1 MVFYALLFIKH
12 VILLHRKS
20 ANEEIMTENMN
31 QEYAALRGNVGLLGQ
46 ILGDTIGEH
55 LGDDFL
61 NKIESIRQLSKSSRA
76 GNKADGDSLIE
87 VLTSLSDDDLV
98 PVARAFTH
106 FLNLANIAEQF
117 HGISRQCDNDTCTP
131 DPMDKIIGRL
141 KQTDLS
147 KETIQKTI
155 NEFKMDMVLTA
166 HPTEITRRSL
176 IHKHTAINDCLSM
189 LELRDLSE
197 KEKTQLLDR
206 IEQLITQAWHTD
218 DIRKI
223 RPTPVDEAKWGFG
236 VIENSLWEAVPQ
248 YVREL
253 DDKLQGNLG
262 VSLPM
267 DSSPIIFT
275 SWMGGDRDGNPFVTA
290 KVTQEVLITS
300 RWMAINL
307 YLNDIKELTKE
318 LSMNN
323 CDGALRHVAGN
334 SEAPYRTILR
344 KLRSDLKETLVAL
357 SAILQGHKTD
367 AVDIITTTE
376 QLKEPIELCYNSLKN
391 VGMHSIA
398 NGQILDILRRISC
411 FGVNLV
417 KLDIRQ
423 DGERHSETLSEL
435 TRYLGLGDYSA
446 WNESDKQAFLLQEL
460 NSKRPLIPTDWQPSA
475 EVQEVLDTCR
485 VVAKTDPN
493 ALGIYIISMARQAS
507 DVLSVQLLLKE
518 TGCPFK
524 IPVAPL
530 FETLDD
536 LNNAADVM
544 ERLLAVD
551 WYRGYIN
558 GEQHVMIGYSDSAKD
573 AGVMA
578 ANWAQYTSQEAL
590 VKICDDNDIQLV
602 LFHGRGGTIGRGGAP
617 AHQALLSQPPGS
629 LKGGLRVTEQGEMI
643 RFKFGLPKVAL
654 QSLNLYTAAILEANL
669 LPPPA
674 PKQEWR
680 DIMEQFSKESCEE
693 YRHYIQGEADFV
705 PYFRSAT
712 PEVELG
718 KLALGSRPAKRK
730 PNGGIESLRAI
741 PWIFAW
747 SQNRLMLPAWLGAG
761 QSLKTLLNDGKKEVL
776 QEMYINW
783 PFFQTRLEMLEMVFL
798 KTDLGLA
805 KYYEERLVPKELWPL
820 GQRLRD
826 NLTLTHDTVLETIPD
841 HKLMQEQPWIK
852 ESISLRNPYVDPLN
866 MLQAELLSRSRK
878 EGNDVNP
885 LIDQALMVTIAGIA
899 AGLRNTG

>member
-1 MVFYALLFIKH
+1 
-12 VILLHRKS
+12 
-20 ANEEIMTENMN
+20 MTE
-31 QEYAALRGNVGLLGQ
+31 QYSTLRSNVSLLGQ
-46 ILGDTIGEH
+46 LLGKSIGEH
-55 LGDDFL
+55 LGEEFL
-61 NKIESIRQLSKSSRA
+61 EKIESIRQLSKSSRA
-76 GNKADGDSLIE
+76 GNENDGKTLVN
-87 VLTSLSDDDLV
+87 VLANLSDDELV

-117 HGISRQCDNDTCTP
+117 HGISRHCDTGVCAP
-131 DPMDKIIGRL
+131 DPMSELIAKL
-141 KQTDLS
+141 KTADISQEKMQQTV
-147 KETIQKTI
+147 
-155 NEFKMDMVLTA
+155 NELQMDMVLTA
-166 HPTEITRRSL
+166 HPTEVTRRTL
-176 IHKHTAINDCLSM
+176 IHKHIAINECLSL
-189 LELRDLSE
+189 LEISDTSD
-197 KEKTQLLDR
+197 KERNQLLDR
-206 IEQLITQAWHTD
+206 LEQLITQAWHTN
-218 DIRKI
+218 DIRKK
-223 RPTPVDEAKWGFG
+223 RPTPVDEAKGGFA

-253 DDKLQGNLG
+253 DKKLQDGLG
-262 VSLPM
+262 ISLGL
-267 DSSPIIFT
+267 DASPIKFT

-290 KVTQEVLITS
+290 KVTQEVLLTS
-300 RWMAINL
+300 RWVAVSL
-307 YLNDIKELTKE
+307 YLQDIEKLTKE
-318 LSMNN
+318 LSMDN
-323 CDGALRHVAGN
+323 CDPLLRAAVG
-334 SEAPYRTILR
+334 EQTDEPYRAILR
-344 KLRSDLKETLVAL
+344 KLREELKETLASL
-357 SAILQGHKTD
+357 GATLQGQHSD
-367 AVDIITTTE
+367 ARDLITRTE
-376 QLKEPIELCYNSLKN
+376 QLKKPLELCYQSLKTM
-391 VGMHSIA
+391 GMDSIA
-398 NGQILDILRRISC
+398 NGLILDILRRLAC
-411 FGVNLV
+411 FGINLV

-423 DGERHSETLSEL
+423 DGERHGETLSEL
-435 TRYLGLGDYSA
+435 TRYLGLGDYNA
-446 WNESDKQAFLLQEL
+446 WSEADKQAFLLQEL
-460 NSKRPLIPTDWQPSA
+460 NSKRPLIPAAWQPSA
-475 EVQEVLDTCR
+475 DVQEVLDTCK
-485 VVAKTDPN
+485 VVAQTDPQ

-518 TGCPFK
+518 TGCPFR

-536 LNNAADVM
+536 LNNASDVM
-544 ERLLAVD
+544 ERLFAVD

-578 ANWAQYTSQEAL
+578 ANWAQYTAQEAL
-590 VKICDDNDIQLV
+590 VKLSEENDIKLV

-643 RFKFGLPKVAL
+643 RFKFGLPKVAV

-680 DIMEQFSKESCEE
+680 DLMEQFAEQSCKE
-693 YRHYIQGEADFV
+693 YRHFIEEEPDFV

-712 PEVELG
+712 PEQELG

-730 PNGGIESLRAI
+730 PNGGVESLRAI

-761 QSLKTLLNDGKKEVL
+761 SSLKTLLDEGKKPLL
-776 QEMYINW
+776 QEMYQNW
-783 PFFQTRLEMLEMVFL
+783 PFFHTRLEMFEMVFL
-798 KTDLGLA
+798 KADEALT
-805 KYYEERLVPKELWPL
+805 KFYEERLVPEELWSL
-820 GQRLRD
+820 GERLRE
-826 NLTLTHDTVLETIPD
+826 NLVLTRETVLETIPD

-878 EGNDVNP
+878 NGEEICPV
-885 LIDQALMVTIAGIA
+885 IDQALMVSIAGIA

>member
-1 MVFYALLFIKH
+1 
-12 VILLHRKS
+12 
-20 ANEEIMTENMN
+20 MTE
-31 QEYAALRGNVGLLGQ
+31 EYANLRGNVSLLGQ
-46 ILGDTIGEH
+46 LLGKSIGEH
-55 LGDDFL
+55 LGESFL
-61 NKIESIRQLSKSSRA
+61 DKIEDIRQLSKSSRS
-76 GNKADGDSLIE
+76 GNSQDGERLIE
-87 VLTSLSDDDLV
+87 MLSNLSDNELL

-117 HGISRQCDNDTCTP
+117 HGISRHCDSGVCTP
-131 DPMDKIIGRL
+131 DPMNQLIAKL
-141 KQTDLS
+141 KNSDLS
-147 KETIQKTI
+147 EEEMQKAI
-155 NEFKMDMVLTA
+155 SELKMDMVLTA
-166 HPTEITRRSL
+166 HPTEITRRTL
-176 IHKHTAINDCLSM
+176 IHKHTAINDCLSY
-189 LELRDLSE
+189 LELTDISDKERD
-197 KEKTQLLDR
+197 QLLAR
-206 IEQLITQAWHTD
+206 LEQLITQAWHTN
-218 DIRKI
+218 DIRKN
-223 RPTPVDEAKWGFG
+223 RPTPVDEAKWGFA

-253 DDKLQGNLG
+253 DKTLEEGLG
-262 VSLPM
+262 IPLPL
-267 DSSPIIFT
+267 DASPIKFT

-290 KVTQEVLITS
+290 KVTKEVLFTS
-300 RWMAINL
+300 RWVAVSL
-307 YLNDIKELTKE
+307 YLEDIKQLTEE

-323 CDGALRHVAGN
+323 CDAALRDVVGE
-334 SEAPYRTILR
+334 SVDEPYRAVLR
-344 KLRSDLKETLVAL
+344 KLRGELKETLTAL
-357 SAILQGHKTD
+357 SATLQGHDSTAK
-367 AVDIITTTE
+367 DIITTTQ
-376 QLKEPIELCYNSLKN
+376 QLKAPLALCYQSLVN
-391 VGMHSIA
+391 VGMPSIA
-398 NGQILDILRRISC
+398 NGLLLDIIRRVNC

-423 DGERHSETLSEL
+423 DGERHGDTLSEL
-435 TRYLGLGDYSA
+435 TRYLGIGDYNA
-446 WNESDKQAFLLQEL
+446 WSEEDKQAFLLQEL
-460 NSKRPLIPTDWQPSA
+460 NSKRPLIPANWEPSA
-475 EVQEVLDTCR
+475 DVKEVLDTCK
-485 VVAKTDPN
+485 VVAQTDPE

-507 DVLSVQLLLKE
+507 DVLAVQLLLKE
-518 TGCPFK
+518 VGCPFR

-544 ERLLAVD
+544 KRLYAVD

-590 VKICDDNDIQLV
+590 IKISEQNDIQLV

-617 AHQALLSQPPGS
+617 AQQALLSQPPGS

-680 DIMEQFSKESCEE
+680 DLMDQFAEQSCQE
-693 YRHYIQGEADFV
+693 YRHFIREEPDFV
-705 PYFRSAT
+705 PYFRSVT
-712 PEVELG
+712 PELELG

-730 PNGGIESLRAI
+730 PNGGVESLRAI

-761 QSLKTLLNDGKKEVL
+761 SSLKTLLDEGKKDLL
-776 QEMYINW
+776 QEMYVDW
-783 PFFQTRLEMLEMVFL
+783 PFFHTRLEMFEMVFMKADEEL
-798 KTDLGLA
+798 TKF
-805 KYYEERLVPKELWPL
+805 YEERLVPEELWPL

-826 NLTLTHDTVLETIPD
+826 NLKLTRETVLETIPD
-841 HKLMQEQPWIK
+841 HQLMQESPWIK
-852 ESISLRNPYVDPLN
+852 ESIKLRNPYVDPLN
-866 MLQAELLSRSRK
+866 MLQAELLVRSRSCEK
-878 EGNDVNP
+878 NETINP
-885 LIDQALMVTIAGIA
+885 DIDQALMVTIAGIA

>member
-1 MVFYALLFIKH
+1 
-12 VILLHRKS
+12 
-20 ANEEIMTENMN
+20 MTE
-31 QEYAALRGNVGLLGQ
+31 QYANLRGNVNLLGQ
-46 ILGDTIGEH
+46 LLGKSISEH
-55 LGDDFL
+55 LGTEFL
-61 NKIESIRQLSKSSRA
+61 DKIESIRQLSKASRA
-76 GNKADGDSLIE
+76 GNKQDGETLIS
-87 VLTSLSDDDLV
+87 VLANLSDDELV

-117 HGISRQCDNDTCTP
+117 HGISRHCDSGVCAP
-131 DPMDKIIGRL
+131 DPMKQLIEKL
-141 KQTDLS
+141 KNSDISEEKMQ
-147 KETIQKTI
+147 IAI
-155 NEFKMDMVLTA
+155 NELSMDMVLTA
-166 HPTEITRRSL
+166 HPTEITRRTL
-176 IHKHTAINDCLSM
+176 IHKHTAINDCLSL
-189 LELRDLSE
+189 LEISDINDKERD
-197 KEKTQLLDR
+197 QLLNR
-206 IEQLITQAWHTD
+206 LEQLITQAWHTN
-218 DIRKI
+218 DIRKN
-223 RPTPVDEAKWGFG
+223 RPTPVDEAKWGFA
-236 VIENSLWEAVPQ
+236 VIENSLWEAVPL

-253 DDKLQGNLG
+253 DQKLQDGLG
-262 VSLPM
+262 LSLPT
-267 DSSPIIFT
+267 DATPIKFT

-290 KVTQEVLITS
+290 KVTQEVLLTS
-300 RWMAINL
+300 RWMAVSL
-307 YLNDIKELTKE
+307 YLQDIKQLTEE
-318 LSMNN
+318 LSMDN
-323 CDGALRHVAGN
+323 CDEQLRAVVG
-334 SEAPYRTILR
+334 EVDEPYRAILR
-344 KLRSDLKETLVAL
+344 KLRGELKETLTAL
-357 SAILQGHKTD
+357 SAILQNQKSD
-367 AVDIITTTE
+367 AQDLITRTE
-376 QLKEPIELCYNSLKN
+376 QLKAPLELCHQSLKN
-391 VGMHSIA
+391 CGMHSIA
-398 NGQILDILRRISC
+398 NGLILDILRRVAC

-423 DGERHSETLSEL
+423 DGERHGDTLSEL
-435 TRYLGLGDYSA
+435 TRYLGLGDYNA
-446 WNESDKQAFLLQEL
+446 WNEADKQAFLLQEL
-460 NSKRPLIPTDWQPSA
+460 NSKRPLIPANWKPSA
-475 EVQEVLDTCR
+475 EVQEVLDTCK
-485 VVAKTDPN
+485 VVAQTDPE

-518 TGCPFK
+518 AGCPFR

-536 LNNAADVM
+536 LNNAKEVM
-544 ERLLAVD
+544 QRLFAVD

-558 GEQHVMIGYSDSAKD
+558 GVQHVMIGYSDSAKD

-578 ANWAQYTSQEAL
+578 ANWGQYQAQEAL
-590 VKICDDNDIQLV
+590 VKLSEENDIQLV

-643 RFKFGLPKVAL
+643 RFKFGLPKVAV

-680 DIMEQFSKESCEE
+680 DLMDQFAEQSCQE
-693 YRHYIQGEADFV
+693 YRHFIHDEPDFV
-705 PYFRSAT
+705 PYFRSVT
-712 PEVELG
+712 PELELG

-761 QSLKTLLNDGKKEVL
+761 TSLKTLLDEGKKELL
-776 QEMYINW
+776 QEMYCNW
-783 PFFQTRLEMLEMVFL
+783 PFFHTRLEMFEMVFL
-798 KTDLGLA
+798 KADEELT
-805 KYYEERLVPKELWPL
+805 KFYEERLVPKELWPL

-826 NLTLTHDTVLETIPD
+826 NLKLTREMVLETIPD

-878 EGNDVNP
+878 NGDEICPV
-885 LIDQALMVTIAGIA
+885 IDQALMVTIAGIA

>member
-1 MVFYALLFIKH
+1 
-12 VILLHRKS
+12 
-20 ANEEIMTENMN
+20 MTE
-31 QEYAALRGNVGLLGQ
+31 QYANLRSNVGLLGQ
-46 ILGDTIGEH
+46 LLGKSIGEH
-55 LGDDFL
+55 LGEEFL
-61 NKIESIRQLSKSSRA
+61 EKIESIRQLSKASRA
-76 GNKADGDSLIE
+76 GNLDDGNTLIE
-87 VLTSLSDDDLV
+87 VLANLSDDELV

-117 HGISRQCDNDTCTP
+117 HGISRHCDSGVCAP
-131 DPMDKIIGRL
+131 DPVSQLISKL
-141 KQTDLS
+141 KNSDVSQES
-147 KETIQKTI
+147 IQQSI
-155 NEFKMDMVLTA
+155 NELQMDMVLTA

-176 IHKHTAINDCLSM
+176 IHKHIAINDCLSL
-189 LELRDLSE
+189 LEISETSE
-197 KEKTQLLDR
+197 KERKQLLDR
-206 IEQLITQAWHTD
+206 LEQLITQAWHTN
-218 DIRKI
+218 DIRKN
-223 RPTPVDEAKWGFG
+223 RPTPVDEAKWGFA
-236 VIENSLWEAVPQ
+236 VIENSLWEAVPL

-253 DDKLQGNLG
+253 DDKLQQGLG
-262 VSLPM
+262 LSLPA
-267 DSSPIIFT
+267 DASPIKFT

-290 KVTQEVLITS
+290 KVTQEVLLTS
-300 RWMAINL
+300 RWVAVSL
-307 YLNDIKELTKE
+307 YLQDIKELTKE
-318 LSMNN
+318 LSMDN
-323 CDGALRHVAGN
+323 CDPILRAVVGDDAD
-334 SEAPYRTILR
+334 EPYRVILR
-344 KLRSDLKETLVAL
+344 KLRGELKETLTAL
-357 SAILQGHKTD
+357 SATLQGQRSNAK
-367 AVDIITTTE
+367 DIITRTE
-376 QLKEPIELCYNSLKN
+376 QLKQPLELCYQSLQAM
-391 VGMHSIA
+391 GMHSIA
-398 NGQILDILRRISC
+398 NGLILDILRRIAC

-423 DGERHSETLSEL
+423 DGERHGDTLAEL
-435 TRYLGLGDYSA
+435 TRYLGLGDYNA
-446 WNESDKQAFLLQEL
+446 WNEADKQAFLLQEL
-460 NSKRPLIPTDWQPSA
+460 NSKRPLIPACWQPSA
-475 EVQEVLDTCR
+475 EVQEVLDTCK
-485 VVAKTDPN
+485 VVAQTDPQ

-518 TGCPFK
+518 TGCDFR

-536 LNNAADVM
+536 LNNAAEVID
-544 ERLLAVD
+544 RLLAVD

-578 ANWAQYTSQEAL
+578 ANWAQYTAQEAL
-590 VKICDDNDIQLV
+590 VKISADNDIKLV

-643 RFKFGLPKVAL
+643 RFKFGLPKVAI

-680 DIMEQFSKESCEE
+680 DLMDQFAQQSCQE
-693 YRHYIQGEADFV
+693 YRHFIQEEDDFV

-712 PEVELG
+712 PELELG

-730 PNGGIESLRAI
+730 PNGGVESLRAI

-761 QSLKTLLNDGKKEVL
+761 SSLKTLLDEGKKELL
-776 QEMYINW
+776 QEMYQNW
-783 PFFQTRLEMLEMVFL
+783 PFFHTRLEMFEMVFL
-798 KTDLGLA
+798 KADEALT
-805 KYYEERLVPKELWPL
+805 KFYEERLVPKELWAL

-826 NLTLTHDTVLETIPD
+826 NLVLTRETVLETIPD

-878 EGNDVNP
+878 NGEEICPV
-885 LIDQALMVTIAGIA
+885 IDQALMVTIAGIA